1 MNQGI
6 EEHAAHRAARMSGLR
21 SNQMIKLH
29 QHATAVFLLPTER
42 IVARVSPVEH
52 LSRLTTSVTLTRW
65 LTNSG
70 VPATEPADLEQPV
83 LAEGHVVTFWRHYPQ
98 PTPKSTPNAEHLGR
112 LLRQLHQLPQ
122 PPITLPKWTPLTSFT
137 QTLAHANSVPDTQK
151 DWLATRAHELIA
163 TFEEL
168 DYALTPGLVHGDAY
182 PGNCLWDGDH
192 ALLGDWDEA
201 AVGPREVDLA
211 NTYQGQRFGRTA
223 AELETFG
230 RAYGYDITSWPGLPM
245 LIRIRDMH
253 TLSSYI
259 RRADMGNAAAAH
271 ELGRRIATLQRDD
284 TAAIWKAA

>member
-1 MNQGI
+1 MT
-6 EEHAAHRAARMSGLR
+6 
-21 SNQMIKLH
+21 KLH
-29 QHATAVFLLPTER
+29 QHATAVFLLPAER

-52 LSRLTTSVTLTRW
+52 LPRLTTSVTLTRW
-65 LTNSG
+65 LTNNG
-70 VPATEPADLEQPV
+70 VSATEPADLQQPV
-83 LAEGHVVTFWRHYPQ
+83 LAEGHVVTFWRYYPQ
-98 PTPKSTPNAEHLGR
+98 PTTKSAPNAEHLGH
-112 LLRQLHQLPQ
+112 LLRQLHDIPQ

-137 QTLAHANSVPDTQK
+137 QTLAHANSVPDNQK

-168 DYALTPGLVHGDAY
+168 DYALAPGLVHGDAY

-201 AVGPREVDLA
+201 AIGPREVDLA
-211 NTYQGQRFGRTA
+211 NTYQGRRFGRTA
-223 AELETFG
+223 AELETFR
-230 RAYGYDITSWPGLPM
+230 RAYGHDIASWPGLPT

-271 ELGRRIATLQRDD
+271 ELGRRIATLQQND

>member
-1 MNQGI
+1 MT
-6 EEHAAHRAARMSGLR
+6 
-21 SNQMIKLH
+21 KLH
-29 QHATAVFLLPTER
+29 QHATAVFLLPAER

-52 LSRLTTSVTLTRW
+52 LPRLTTSVTLTRW
-65 LTNSG
+65 LTGNG
-70 VPATEPADLEQPV
+70 VSATEPADLQQPV
-83 LAEGHVVTFWRHYPQ
+83 LAEGHVVTFWRYYPQ
-98 PTPKSTPNAEHLGR
+98 PTTKSAPNAGYLGR
-112 LLRQLHQLPQ
+112 LLRKLHHLPP
-122 PPITLPKWTPLTSFT
+122 PPIRLPKWTPLTSFT
-137 QTLAHANSVPDTQK
+137 QTLAHANSVPDNQK

-163 TFEEL
+163 AFDEL
-168 DYALTPGLVHGDAY
+168 DYALVPGLVHGDAY

-223 AELETFG
+223 AELEAFM
-230 RAYGYDITSWPGLPM
+230 RAYGYDITGWPGLPT

-259 RRADMGNAAAAH
+259 RRADVGNAAAAH